1 MKKLISMML
10 MLLSVIMVGCSNGDK
25 IEKAFGEYAKNENIP
40 NYNGINKIECTDS
53 LPFDE
58 LAAIP
63 KIESQIDSIKKL
75 LDAKI
80 QDLTSYYGGLSYAKK
95 QQLGTEYARI
105 GAEYGELCVNDID
118 NDEPINTL
126 KDALEDLSP
135 YRQPLYVYH
144 IIAKVGTQ
152 DISYFAFSVGDD
164 ITFVK
169 AEDKSDAMRK
179 NKKLCQFQDA
189 MMNVVRTKFVPRTM
203 LIDDIDKFIGN
214 GSN

>member
-1 MKKLISMML
+1 MKKLIAIVMMTL
-10 MLLSVIMVGCSNGDK
+10 AVVMVGCSKGDK
-25 IEKAFGEYAKNENIP
+25 IEKAFSEYAKTENIP
-40 NYNGINKIECTDS
+40 NYNGISKIEYTDS

-58 LAAIP
+58 LTAIP

-95 QQLGTEYARI
+95 QQFGTEYARI
-105 GAEYGELCVNDID
+105 GAEYGELCVTDID
-118 NDEPINTL
+118 NDEPINAL
-126 KDALEDLSP
+126 KDALEELSP

-164 ITFVK
+164 ISFVK

-179 NKKLCQFQDA
+179 NIKLCKFQDA
-189 MMNVVRTKFVPRTM
+189 MMNVIRTKFVPRSM
-203 LIDDIDKFIGN
+203 LIDDIDSFIGN
-214 GSN
+214 RK